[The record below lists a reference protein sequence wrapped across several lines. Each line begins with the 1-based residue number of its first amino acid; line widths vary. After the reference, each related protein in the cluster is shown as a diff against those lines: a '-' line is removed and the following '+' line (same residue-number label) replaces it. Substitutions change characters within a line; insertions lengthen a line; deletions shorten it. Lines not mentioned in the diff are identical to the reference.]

1 MVVFGQNW
9 LYLDKVVLFGQIGC
23 IWVEVVVIGKVVV
36 FGQNWLYSDKVVVY
50 VQNWFYS

>member
-9 LYLDKVVLFGQIGC
+9 LYSDKVVPFGQIGC
-23 IWVEVVVIGKVVV
+23 IWVEVVVIG
-36 FGQNWLYSDKVVVY
+36 QNWLYSDKVVEY